1 MADKYNYTLETLSF
15 SYLAGAI
22 FYFLN
27 DYLPQIRRHKEYAN
41 YITRQI
47 KFIKEN
53 IRLIVESIEHFK
65 MDKKY
70 NKNLFCSVFKKTDL
84 SSSFMGGST
93 TKEEYINKKKKS
105 IEVTCEQLLGNYG
118 NYLNDRDLKFVN
130 SIENSYF
137 IQNKLNSI
145 DFNIPKDLLSSYPNN
160 QEEFGDSIFEIFEWS
175 KQHNDS

>member
-1 MADKYNYTLETLSF
+1 MK
-15 SYLAGAI
+15 I
-22 FYFLN
+22 FYS
-27 DYLPQIRRHKEYAN
+27 PTAKKSI

-53 IRLIVESIEHFK
+53 IRLIVESIEPFK

-70 NKNLFCSVFKKTDL
+70 NKNQFCSVFKRTDL

-105 IEVTCEQLLGNYG
+105 IEATCEQLLGNYG

-130 SIENSYF
+130 SIEKSYF

-145 DFNIPKDLLSSYPNN
+145 DFNIPKDFLSSYPNN

-175 KQHNDS
+175 KQHKDS